1 MRNNISHIQ
10 RLKHKGLRIPMLTA
24 YDAMSALA
32 AEGAG
37 AEVLLVGDSLGM
49 VVQGRNSTIPV
60 TLEQVIYHTEIV
72 ARVTQKALV
81 VADMPFMT
89 YTISPEKARSNAA
102 RLMQESGAGA
112 IKLEGGRFIT
122 ATLRSIVKS
131 GIPVMGHLGLTP
143 QSIHQH
149 GGFRVQGR
157 YPSGARALI
166 KAADALQ
173 NAGAFAIVL
182 ELIPAEVAALIS
194 ARLDIPTFG
203 IGAGPN
209 CDGEVQVFHDLL
221 ALLPG
226 KPLRHTRHFAA
237 IGEDIRQ
244 ALREYIGAVR
254 TREFPTD
261 DQSSHLSD
269 EVLELIRGEF
279 GESSE

>member
-157 YPSGARALI
+157 HPSGARALI

-173 NAGAFAIVL
+173 DAGAFAIVL

-203 IGAGPN
+203 IGAGPS